1 VLTADENLMYD
12 PHLEAAICAAFF
24 IQSGSKQ

>member
-1 VLTADENLMYD
+1 LTADENLMY
-12 PHLEAAICAAFF
+12 HTALEAAVCAAFF